1 VLEVNGV
8 SKRFGAVRALE
19 RTSLTLH
26 EGEVVALLGDNGAG
40 KSTLVKIISGAVHPD
55 EGELRM
61 GGKLVAFK
69 EPADARTAG
78 IETVYQDLALCPN
91 LSVMHNLILGSEP
104 ARRFGPMRLR
114 DDRSAAESARKR
126 LAALGIRLPDSSLLV
141 ESLSGG
147 QRQAVAVARTLA
159 DHVRLVCLD
168 EPTAALG
175 IAQTAHVL
183 SLVRSVAGHGTSVLM
198 ITHDVSSVMKA
209 CDRVVVLRHGRLVYD
224 GPTRQLSELRLLQ
237 LMAGI
242 ELTQDRTSAHPSG
255 RVS

>member
-1 VLEVNGV
+1 VG
-8 SKRFGAVRALE
+8 
-19 RTSLTLH
+19 
-26 EGEVVALLGDNGAG
+26 LLGDNGAG

-61 GGKLVAFK
+61 GGSTVAFR
-69 EPADARTAG
+69 EPADARATG

-91 LSVMHNLILGSEP
+91 LSVTHNLILGSEP
-104 ARRFGPMRLR
+104 ARRFGPVRLR
-114 DDRSAAESARKR
+114 DDRSAAEGARKR
-126 LAALGIRLPDSSLLV
+126 LAALSIRLPDLSLLV

-147 QRQAVAVARTLA
+147 QRQAIAVARTLA

-183 SLVRSVAGHGTSVLM
+183 GLVRSVADHGTSVLM
-198 ITHDVSSVMKA
+198 ITHDVSSVIKV
-209 CDRVVVLRHGRLVYD
+209 CDRVVALHHGQVVHD
-224 GPTRQLSELRLLQ
+224 GPTKQLSELGLLQ

-242 ELTQDRTSAHPSG
+242 ELPQQSSSPAPDINNPARNSQRWVSQRREDR
-255 RVS
+255 R